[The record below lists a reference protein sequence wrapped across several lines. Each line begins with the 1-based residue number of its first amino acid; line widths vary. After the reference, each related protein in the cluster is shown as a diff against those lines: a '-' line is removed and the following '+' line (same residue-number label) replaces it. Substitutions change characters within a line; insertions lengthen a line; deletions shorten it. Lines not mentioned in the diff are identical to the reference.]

1 MGLFQKACE
10 TFDTFQDMIGKQ
22 IEGQEPLAPCSHSVI
37 RADLEITI
45 DQDGRFVAA
54 RAVDKKEPKIIIP
67 VTEESAKRSSTNIAP
82 HPLCDKLKYLASY
95 NESSQKRYQVYI
107 EQLESWIN
115 SSCQH
120 PMLLPIL
127 LYVRNGTIIA
137 DLLSANLLKLN
148 QYGLPNKEDS
158 FICWRIVGIGDN
170 SGATWESRSLFEA
183 FQRYYMEK
191 KSYTV
196 KALCMVSGEAVPLAN
211 KHPKGIV
218 SNCGN
223 AKLVSDND
231 KDNFT
236 FLGRFTEP
244 AQAATIG
251 YEASQKSHGRRHGRA
266 DVCVLESS
274 RRSFAKTPQSIFL
287 FTNGRSAHTVCLSKA
302 IERNSGWLQKQPWR
316 YYYRGSSGSI

>member
-10 TFDTFQDMIGKQ
+10 TFDIFQDMIGKQ

-170 SGATWESRSLFEA
+170 SGATWESRS
-183 FQRYYMEK
+183 
-191 KSYTV
+191 
-196 KALCMVSGEAVPLAN
+196 
-211 KHPKGIV
+211 
-218 SNCGN
+218 
-223 AKLVSDND
+223 
-231 KDNFT
+231 
-236 FLGRFTEP
+236 
-244 AQAATIG
+244 
-251 YEASQKSHGRRHGRA
+251 
-266 DVCVLESS
+266 
-274 RRSFAKTPQSIFL
+274 
-287 FTNGRSAHTVCLSKA
+287 
-302 IERNSGWLQKQPWR
+302 QPF
-316 YYYRGSSGSI
+316 